1 MPELHWL
8 GDQDAKRAA
17 RRVPYR
23 LLNPVETVGDPS
35 SGQLTSTD
43 RFYPDFVAQLNDG
56 RILVVEYKGAHL
68 FNGDDSKEKR
78 TIGEV
83 WAAASK
89 GRCRFVMVTDTV
101 LAGRSISAQ
110 LRAAL
115 V

>member
-1 MPELHWL
+1 MKFWVRNLERQPVASFWL
-8 GDQDAKRAA
+8 
-17 RRVPYR
+17 P
-23 LLNPVETVGDPS
+23 
-35 SGQLTSTD
+35 TSTD

-68 FNGDDSKEKR
+68 FNGDDAKEKR

-89 GRCRFVMVTDTV
+89 GRCRFVMVTDTA
-101 LAGRSISAQ
+101 LAGKSVSAQ
-110 LRAAL
+110 LRAAI